1 MFDVSIAVM
10 TIDSSYAKN
19 WILSFSETSFLVNLQ
34 ILLSLQHREVVGD
47 VWQRWDSESV
57 DGRQG
62 KGNVSA
68 CLPVTPNMHMH

>member
-1 MFDVSIAVM
+1 MFDVSIAAV

-19 WILSFSETSFLVNLQ
+19 WILSFSEFSSDLQ
-34 ILLSLQHREVVGD
+34 ILLSLQYREVVGD

-62 KGNVSA
+62 KGNVSS

>member
-1 MFDVSIAVM
+1 MFDVSIAVV
-10 TIDSSYAKN
+10 TIDSSYAMN
-19 WILSFSETSFLVNLQ
+19 WILSFSESSFLLNLQ
-34 ILLSLQHREVVGD
+34 IFLSLQHGEVVGD

-68 CLPVTPNMHMH
+68 CLPGTPNMHMH

>member
-68 CLPVTPNMHMH
+68 CLPVTPDMHMH